1 MRRLVLLLAAAVA
14 AFAQAL
20 PNVVTITAS
29 RQLNVQPDQVTVSI
43 TVTTDAGQTIDAALA
58 ALQGTNITAADLS
71 SVSMTSGAGGTP
83 QLQWVFN
90 RTVSISEMTA
100 LVAAVNPSGNVSV
113 FVSGSGT
120 SASAAAAQQCPYP
133 ALINDARAQA
143 AKVAAAA
150 RVTVGQIVSISQANT
165 PANIVNPFAYRVG
178 DFTSISSSLG
188 FVSFLVTAPLPV
200 TSGPTTCALAVQF
213 KLGQ

>member
-83 QLQWVFN
+83 QLQWVFS
-90 RTVSISEMTA
+90 RTVSISEMTG
-100 LVAAVNPSGNVSV
+100 LIAAVKPGANVSV
-113 FVSGSGT
+113 LVSGAGT
-120 SASAAAAQQCPYP
+120 SAAASAAQQCPYP

-143 AKVAAAA
+143 AKLASVAG
-150 RVTVGQIVSISQANT
+150 VTVGQIVSISQANI
-165 PANIVNPFAYRVG
+165 PVAIRNPFASRVG
-178 DFTSISSSLG
+178 YFFATDSLG
-188 FVSFLVTAPLPV
+188 LASFLVGTPLPV
-200 TSGPTTCALAVQF
+200 TLGQTTCSLTVQF

>member
-83 QLQWVFN
+83 QLQWIFN
-90 RTVSISEMTA
+90 RTVSISEMTV

-150 RVTVGQIVSISQANT
+150 GVTVGQIVSISQGSIPVAVPT
-165 PANIVNPFAYRVG
+165 LASRVG
-178 DFTSISSSLG
+178 DFSFISGVLGFTSI
-188 FVSFLVTAPLPV
+188 VVVDPLPV
-200 TSGPTTCALAVQF
+200 TSGPTTCALTVQF